1 VKFLTRSWQSEIV
14 IHQTVFSWTFVHSKH
29 SLVSQICSQHGQHA
43 SLYMCITV
51 CGLSV
56 CGLCSV
62 LEDEKVVSQKESSDL
77 RSSLRDMET
86 SHMDAQRL
94 SLDLQHSL
102 KSVET
107 ERDLLA
113 DKVNDL
119 QLRLTHADDGLETL
133 TKENLALK
141 QEVLALQNFLLS
153 SVNVNDSC
161 AYIFSAAIWRLMAS
175 VLIN

>member
-1 VKFLTRSWQSEIV
+1 MYV
-14 IHQTVFSWTFVHSKH
+14 
-29 SLVSQICSQHGQHA
+29 
-43 SLYMCITV
+43 TV
-51 CGLSV
+51 CGLT
-56 CGLCSV
+56 V

-94 SLDLQHSL
+94 SLDLHHSL

-119 QLRLTHADDGLETL
+119 QLSLTRADDGLEVL

-153 SVNVNDSC
+153 FFNVNDSC
-161 AYIFSAAIWRLMAS
+161 AYIISAAIWRLMAS